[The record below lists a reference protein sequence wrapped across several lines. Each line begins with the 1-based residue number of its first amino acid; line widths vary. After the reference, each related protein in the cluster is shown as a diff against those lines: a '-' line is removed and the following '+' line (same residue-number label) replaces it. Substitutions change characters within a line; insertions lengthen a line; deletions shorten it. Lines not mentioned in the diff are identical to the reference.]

1 MMWLTEGLFLVH
13 ASYLQR
19 ILQFVVLACAVLF
32 LLLLLHLP
40 LLLLLMLLLPCL
52 SRFQPVFL
60 TFLLTL
66 QVASR
71 WARSPPCW
79 AARLCS
85 SWRRSVEVCKLCSR
99 TATRSSEVLVL
110 FLKIIQLQL
119 WGKTWLTFYTCLCLC
134 DLIWI
139 PIYFLDLRWFSG
151 RRTSAHQRLARRE
164 VLPDQD
170 QDQEKTCCRWSYENP
185 TLLVLPTP
193 SSALP
198 PAGRTLCLCS
208 RSRRPPS
215 LNQTFEEDQKW
226 FLMVTYCSL
235 TASEII

>member
-1 MMWLTEGLFLVH
+1 MMWLTDGLFLVH

-19 ILQFVVLACAVLF
+19 ILQFVALACAVLF
-32 LLLLLHLP
+32 LLLLLHLS
-40 LLLLLMLLLPCL
+40 LLHLLMLLLLCL
-52 SRFQPVFL
+52 SKFQPVFL

-66 QVASR
+66 QVASW
-71 WARSPPCW
+71 WARSPPFW

-85 SWRRSVEVCKLCSR
+85 SWRRSVGVCKLCSR

-119 WGKTWLTFYTCLCLC
+119 WGKTWLIFCMCLCLC

-139 PIYFLDLRWFSG
+139 PIYFLDLCWPSG
-151 RRTSAHQRLARRE
+151 KRASAHQRLARRE
-164 VLPDQD
+164 VFPDQDQD
-170 QDQEKTCCRWSYENP
+170 QDQEKTCCHWSYENP
-185 TLLVLPTP
+185 ALLVLPTP

-198 PAGRTLCLCS
+198 PAGRTLCLRS

-215 LNQTFEEDQKW
+215 PNQTFEKD
-226 FLMVTYCSL
+226 
-235 TASEII
+235 